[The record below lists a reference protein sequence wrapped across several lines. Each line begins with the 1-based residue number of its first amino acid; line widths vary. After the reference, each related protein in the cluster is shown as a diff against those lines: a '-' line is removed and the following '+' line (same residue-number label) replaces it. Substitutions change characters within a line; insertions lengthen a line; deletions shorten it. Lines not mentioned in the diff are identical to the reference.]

1 MDSRTLISETEIP
14 ASGIHIPVIRSLKTS
29 RPMKHVEQE
38 ISIQNN
44 STEDEI
50 CTLEVRDS
58 EFDTNSTG
66 QHRTRMARHC
76 APYSHGLS
84 RSLKISSSSSR
95 TAESF
100 LHPKSICSVFL
111 SVIVWYVQ
119 VFCSYIIHAHRYNRK
134 VYIFEIGPRADPDLV
149 ISEIFSRGFNLNLGH
164 MPYSCSYLLAHPLIY
179 SRLDFTFRNDY

>member
-38 ISIQNN
+38 RIIPRR
-44 STEDEI
+44 TKFVLWRFVI
-50 CTLEVRDS
+50 V
-58 EFDTNSTG
+58 NSTG
-66 QHRTRMARHC
+66 RTRMARHC
-76 APYSHGLS
+76 AQYSLS
-84 RSLKISSSSSR
+84 RSLKLKLKNSGVFPAPKVHMLRVPLSYRMVR
-95 TAESF
+95 TG
-100 LHPKSICSVFL
+100 
-111 SVIVWYVQ
+111 
-119 VFCSYIIHAHRYNRK
+119 CSYIIHAHRYNRK